1 MTRLGAINRDQINA
15 VLAAFGMA
23 VQSDSML
30 TVGVEDYLR
39 NVMVSALGEQKAR
52 GILERVLDRDDDTLG
67 NLKWMDPKAIA
78 AVLKDEHP
86 QVTALA
92 LASMEPDQAAL
103 VLPLLPADQRTDV
116 VTRIATLDELQPGAL
131 SEVRAIL
138 EQHFYRNVS
147 VKSAQVG
154 GVKVAAGIVGRL
166 DPALGNGVLEE
177 LREADE
183 ELEQQIQD
191 NLILFESLAEVD
203 DKGLQALLRETTSE
217 VLLVALKGADQVI
230 RDRFFKNM
238 SKRAAEMLR
247 EDMQLRGPVRLA
259 EVEEAQGNAGRRPPP
274 GGSRHHPAGQGQWRL
289 CRVSPSRAG
298 RQSARGPSRQTTRC
312 WSRRERRLAKPVMHK
327 GTPRAWSRVWP
338 KAGNV
343 APSNWRV
350 MPPGSRPCSTA
361 WRRRWPVWNRNCSTA
376 CCSWPVLWRVRWCAA
391 N

>member
-1 MTRLGAINRDQINA
+1 MPEPTKLNGVERSAILILALGERKAADVLRQMEPKEVQRIGAAMTRLGAISRDQINA
-15 VLAAFGMA
+15 VLAEFGMA

-30 TVGVEDYLR
+30 TVGVADYLR
-39 NVMVSALGEQKAR
+39 NVMVSALGEHKAR
-52 GILERVLDRDDDTLG
+52 GILDRVLDNDDDTLG

-92 LASMEPDQAAL
+92 LASMEQDQAAL
-103 VLPLLPADQRTDV
+103 VLPLLPADQRADI

-183 ELEQQIQD
+183 ALEQQIQD
-191 NLILFESLAEVD
+191 NLILFESLADVD

-238 SKRAAEMLR
+238 SKRAGEMLR

-259 EVEEAQGNAGRRPPP
+259 EVEEAQKEMLGA
-274 GGSRHHPAGQGQWRL
+274 A
-289 CRVSPSRAG
+289 
-298 RQSARGPSRQTTRC
+298 
-312 WSRRERRLAKPVMHK
+312 RRLAEA
-327 GTPRAWSRVWP
+327 GTMRLG
-338 KAGNV
+338 KASGDFV
-343 APSNWRV
+343 E
-350 MPPGSRPCSTA
+350 
-361 WRRRWPVWNRNCSTA
+361 
-376 CCSWPVLWRVRWCAA
+376 
-391 N
+391 

>member
-1 MTRLGAINRDQINA
+1 MPEPTKLNGVERSAILILALGERKAADVLRQMEPKEVQRIGAAMTRLGAINRDQINA

-138 EQHFYRNVS
+138 
-147 VKSAQVG
+147 
-154 GVKVAAGIVGRL
+154 
-166 DPALGNGVLEE
+166 
-177 LREADE
+177 
-183 ELEQQIQD
+183 
-191 NLILFESLAEVD
+191 
-203 DKGLQALLRETTSE
+203 
-217 VLLVALKGADQVI
+217 
-230 RDRFFKNM
+230 
-238 SKRAAEMLR
+238 
-247 EDMQLRGPVRLA
+247 
-259 EVEEAQGNAGRRPPP
+259 
-274 GGSRHHPAGQGQWRL
+274 
-289 CRVSPSRAG
+289 
-298 RQSARGPSRQTTRC
+298 
-312 WSRRERRLAKPVMHK
+312 
-327 GTPRAWSRVWP
+327 
-338 KAGNV
+338 
-343 APSNWRV
+343 
-350 MPPGSRPCSTA
+350 
-361 WRRRWPVWNRNCSTA
+361 
-376 CCSWPVLWRVRWCAA
+376 
-391 N
+391 